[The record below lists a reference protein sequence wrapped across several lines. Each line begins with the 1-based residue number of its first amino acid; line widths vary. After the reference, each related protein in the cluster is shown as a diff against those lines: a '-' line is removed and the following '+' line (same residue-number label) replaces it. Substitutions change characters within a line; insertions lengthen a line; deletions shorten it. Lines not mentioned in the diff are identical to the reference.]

1 MFCSSDYF
9 MYYYF
14 NNNTYDL
21 PRGAVM
27 LHIGPEAF
35 PLLNEI
41 TINKLHFI
49 FIVLSFL
56 VLETDDLKHHV

>member
-1 MFCSSDYF
+1 
-9 MYYYF
+9 
-14 NNNTYDL
+14 
-21 PRGAVM
+21 M